1 MIELLSSRSRVQ
13 TGQRCSRARYWLD
26 EAQGTGFSPAKV
38 AVPLATGG
46 AVHSGLESLLLGFG
60 VENAVEAALEEF
72 RAQCTGRQLDI
83 EVLESQSFVFQ
94 EQMALTEA
102 LVRLVG
108 TRVLSTL
115 LKRYEV
121 LEVERM
127 DRAELVLGDSYSP
140 YCQKCGWE
148 ISSCSCGPG
157 NFQSGNPEW
166 SVMWRSIP
174 DALVRDR
181 ESGDLYIISWK
192 TTTGFDL
199 QKDQDAR
206 TDMQGLSEAWGCEER
221 FRKWQKLLRE
231 TGRFDGDGAVVCGES
246 IPQWFLDHLTAG
258 GSTSIRGVQMIYLVK
273 GQRRKR
279 SVPANTSTIP
289 TEMGEITECYQHQS
303 PLIYGYR
310 RLGDGSEAPGYATD
324 LFWQCSE
331 PHPFR
336 WAKGGICPGGKNHK
350 RGDEWASF
358 AAWATEGGIRAWLE
372 LLEKTE
378 PDTLDAQWAM
388 PVPHFRTR
396 ESVERWLRQTR
407 AAESRHARDLLSV
420 RELEAAWPEESDPAM
435 KEDLWER
442 LQIRLDECFPQTTE
456 MCGNWFHRKCPVWD
470 ICHGP
475 GEVARDPVGSGLF
488 QVKEQY
494 EQAEVSE

>member
-13 TGQRCSRARYWLD
+13 DGQRCQRARYLLH

-46 AVHSGLESLLLGFG
+46 AVHVGLENLLLGFG
-60 VENAVEAALEEF
+60 VENAVEASLEEF
-72 RAQCTGRQLDI
+72 RGQCTGRQLDI

-108 TRVLSTL
+108 TRVLPVL

-127 DRAELVLGDSYSP
+127 DKEVLVQDRDSESRTFAELDEN
-140 YCQKCGWE
+140 KCGPN
-148 ISSCSCGPG
+148 S
-157 NFQSGNPEW
+157 W

-206 TDMQGLSEAWGCEER
+206 TDMQGLSEAWGVEER
-221 FRKWQKLLRE
+221 LMGWNMRMHNPE
-231 TGRFDGDGAVVCGES
+231 G
-246 IPQWFLDHLTAG
+246 IPSWFVAHVRNG
-258 GSTSIRGVQMIYLVK
+258 GSFSIRGVQMIYLVK
-273 GQRRKR
+273 GQRRKKGI
-279 SVPANTSTIP
+279 PANVQL
-289 TEMGEITECYQHQS
+289 EQVGQLGESTECYQHQS

-324 LFWQCSE
+324 LFWTCQE

-336 WAKGGICPGGKNHK
+336 WAKRGTCPGGKNHK

-420 RELEAAWPEESDPAM
+420 RELESAWSEEQNAEM
-435 KEDLWER
+435 KADLFER
-442 LQIRLDECFPQTTE
+442 LQVRLDESFPQTTE
-456 MCGNWFHRKCPVWD
+456 MCGNWFHRKCPVWE

-475 GEVARDPVGSGLF
+475 GEIARDPVGSGLF

-494 EQAEVSE
+494 EQAEGE